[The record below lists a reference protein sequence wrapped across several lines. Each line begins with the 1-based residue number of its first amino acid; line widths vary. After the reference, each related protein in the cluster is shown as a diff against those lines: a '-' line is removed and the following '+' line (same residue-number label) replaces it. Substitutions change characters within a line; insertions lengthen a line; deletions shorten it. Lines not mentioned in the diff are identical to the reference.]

1 MESLENSNNLAII
14 VNNGKVTFYNL
25 EDLMVTV
32 GGLSHLLFTILSPLP
47 NLQRAEKQIRLE
59 FNEFQMGTPEM
70 INELFELLN
79 SSKIMHVL
87 VEIRDD
93 NIVSEYS
100 FYDCVLVEI
109 ESDANPMLTS
119 YTQTIYFNVTGDV
132 VMEDNEH
139 GRQDITC
146 GEVR

>member
-1 MESLENSNNLAII
+1 MESVENSNNLEII

-32 GGLSHLLFTILSPLP
+32 GGLSHFLFTILSPLP
-47 NLQRAEKQIRLE
+47 DLQRADKQIRLE

-70 INELFELLN
+70 IDELFELLN

-100 FYDCVLVEI
+100 FYDCVLVEV
-109 ESDANPMLTS
+109 EHEVQSDD
-119 YTQTIYFNVTGDV
+119 YKQIIYFNVTGDV

-139 GRQDITC
+139 DRQDITC
-146 GEVR
+146 GKVR